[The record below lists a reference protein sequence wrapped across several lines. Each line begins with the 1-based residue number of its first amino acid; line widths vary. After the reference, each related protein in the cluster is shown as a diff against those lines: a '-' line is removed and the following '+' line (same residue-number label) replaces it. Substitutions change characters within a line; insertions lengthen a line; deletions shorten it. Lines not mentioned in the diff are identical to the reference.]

1 MYNLVF
7 RYNEHL
13 GKGTILDE
21 DISDMR
27 KTNLHYFISPLFT
40 ANCSYD
46 GTKRTFFIN
55 VCYSNPVS
63 AHQNE
68 DIFLR
73 KISGIFFF

>member
-13 GKGTILDE
+13 GKKTILDE
-21 DISDMR
+21 GISDMR

-40 ANCSYD
+40 ITAYCSYD
-46 GTKRTFFIN
+46 GTKRTFSIN

-63 AHQNE
+63 AH
-68 DIFLR
+68 
-73 KISGIFFF
+73 